1 MSYNGNGVFLI
12 NTPGQPVVSGTTITS
27 TAFNALTTDLA
38 SGLTNAI
45 TKDGQTNITANIP
58 MSNFKITG
66 LGAATSSNDAV
77 RLAQIQDGIIN
88 GRFVNLEYTG
98 TFTGGTGVV
107 NLGSGQF
114 YKDAS
119 GNVGIG
125 TASPTGKFNV
135 VGGRSFFSA
144 ASEPFAVGARYVST
158 GGTFYFGASDGTATP
173 DGVFCQAGGAERM
186 RITDAGNVG
195 IGTASPLARLNAQAD
210 NNNSDLGQLIVSGA
224 TNSNKR
230 LSLGFNTTS
239 NYGFVQSIIAGDNY
253 YPLALQPT
261 AGNVGIGTVSPT
273 QKLHVV
279 GAIIGQST
287 DNYFGNYSS
296 GAYADIGSLGTSDV
310 WLDARSDTLTNVPL
324 QFRTKGT
331 GEFVWTQGL
340 SEKMRINSSGNVG
353 IGTVSPAYT
362 LDVQAT
368 TGTVSATST
377 TGTNFSKVQVNN
389 TGGSFQL
396 AIDNSAGTNYGS
408 TVAYARC
415 LWNDSV
421 TAPTLFYTN
430 FAERMRIDASG
441 NVSIKVTSAIGR
453 FNVQSDDSATAIA
466 AGNVSGTA
474 AYNGA
479 LFYNNGFTS
488 LVGQI
493 SIAGATASYLSVSD
507 YRLKESVAPMT
518 GALATVAQ
526 LKPVTYKWKADGSD
540 GQGFIAHELQAVVPD
555 CVTGDKDAVD
565 AEGKPQYQGVD
576 TSFLVATLTAA
587 IQEQQAIISAMETR
601 LAALE
606 A

>member
-125 TASPTGKFNV
+125 TASPSYQLNTTKAGGSGDAGQLVRFTNTSTGNSLGPFHLTIGTANYFANSPGIV
-135 VGGRSFFSA
+135 LAGTNGIS
-144 ASEPFAVGARYVST
+144 FAVG
-158 GGTFYFGASDGTATP
+158 DG
-173 DGVFCQAGGAERM
+173 
-186 RITDAGNVG
+186 
-195 IGTASPLARLNAQAD
+195 
-210 NNNSDLGQLIVSGA
+210 SDLAAQ
-224 TNSNKR
+224 R
-230 LSLGFNTTS
+230 
-239 NYGFVQSIIAGDNY
+239 
-253 YPLALQPT
+253 
-261 AGNVGIGTVSPT
+261 
-273 QKLHVV
+273 KLT
-279 GAIIGQST
+279 I
-287 DNYFGNYSS
+287 D
-296 GAYADIGSLGTSDV
+296 
-310 WLDARSDTLTNVPL
+310 
-324 QFRTKGT
+324 
-331 GEFVWTQGL
+331 
-340 SEKMRINSSGNVG
+340 SSGNVG
-353 IGTVSPAYT
+353 IGTSSTAYKFEVQGSVNNFFGQRIYNTNAGSSAVSYLQIGNDTNGATAQLGLNSSTNTTNFGGANALYLINGLAAPVVFGTNNTEKMRIDASGNVGIGGT
-362 LDVQAT
+362 PSNVLDVFAA
-368 TGTVSATST
+368 TGTITVSST

-396 AIDNSAGTNYGS
+396 AIDNSTGSNYGS

-415 LWNDSV
+415 VWNDST

-430 FAERMRIDASG
+430 FAERMRIDSSG

-453 FNVQSDDSATAIA
+453 FNVQSDNAATAIA
-466 AGNVSGTA
+466 AGNASGTA

-493 SIAGATASYLSVSD
+493 SIAGSTASYLSVSD

-565 AEGKPQYQGVD
+565 AEGKPKYQGVD

-587 IQEQQAIISAMETR
+587 LQESHQLIKDLQVR
-601 LAALE
+601 VAALE
-606 A
+606 V

>member
-107 NLGSGQF
+107 AIGTNQI

-119 GNVGIG
+119 GNVGLG
-125 TASPTGKFNV
+125 TTSPLAKLHV
-135 VGGRSFFSA
+135 DGGSIML
-144 ASEPFAVGARYVST
+144 G
-158 GGTFYFGASDGTATP
+158 
-173 DGVFCQAGGAERM
+173 AGGGEGGEIGFRNAANNATAAFIDVNGSNELRVYNSLNTPTVFYTNSAEAM
-186 RITDAGNVG
+186 RISAAGNVG
-195 IGTASPLARLNAQAD
+195 IGTGATTTYKTNIVYTNSAGGVAETGLYLKNTSTGNSTQMLFDGYRSWSLLVNGSFGSPAGGFTIQDNTAGVARLNI
-210 NNNSDLGQLIVSGA
+210 SSV
-224 TNSNKR
+224 
-230 LSLGFNTTS
+230 
-239 NYGFVQSIIAGDNY
+239 GD
-253 YPLALQPT
+253 
-261 AGNVGIGTVSPT
+261 VGIGTTSP
-273 QKLHVV
+273 
-279 GAIIGQST
+279 I
-287 DNYFGNYSS
+287 
-296 GAYADIGSLGTSDV
+296 
-310 WLDARSDTLTNVPL
+310 
-324 QFRTKGT
+324 
-331 GEFVWTQGL
+331 
-340 SEKMRINSSGNVG
+340 
-353 IGTVSPAYT
+353 YT
-362 LDVQAT
+362 LDVQST
-368 TGTVSATST
+368 TGVVSVTST
-377 TGTNFSKVQVNN
+377 TGVSFSKFQVNN

-396 AIDNSAGTNYGS
+396 GIDNSNGSNYGS
-408 TVAYARC
+408 SVAYARC
-415 LWNDSV
+415 VWNDST

-466 AGNVSGTA
+466 AGNASGTA

-493 SIAGATASYLSVSD
+493 SISGATASYLSVSD
-507 YRLKESVAPMT
+507 YRLKESVTPMT
-518 GALATVAQ
+518 GALEKVAQ

-565 AEGKPQYQGVD
+565 AEGKPNYQGVD

-587 IQEQQAIISAMETR
+587 LQESHQLIKDLQVR
-601 LAALE
+601 VAALE

>member
-119 GNVGIG
+119 
-125 TASPTGKFNV
+125 
-135 VGGRSFFSA
+135 
-144 ASEPFAVGARYVST
+144 
-158 GGTFYFGASDGTATP
+158 
-173 DGVFCQAGGAERM
+173 
-186 RITDAGNVG
+186 GNVG

-493 SIAGATASYLSVSD
+493 SISGATASYLSVSD
-507 YRLKESVAPMT
+507 YRLKENVAPMT
-518 GALATVAQ
+518 GALEKVAQ

-555 CVTGDKDAVD
+555 CVTGTKDAVD
-565 AEGKPQYQGVD
+565 DEGKPKYQGVD
-576 TSFLVATLTAA
+576 TSFLVATLTSA

>member
-1 MSYNGNGVFLI
+1 MSFNGNGVFLI

-38 SGLTNAI
+38 SGLTNTI

-66 LGAATSSNDAV
+66 LGAGTNPNDAV

-107 NLGSGQF
+107 AIGTNQI
-114 YKDAS
+114 YKNAS
-119 GNVGIG
+119 GNVGFG
-125 TASPTGKFNV
+125 TNLPSQKLDINNGRIALTESYDIRWIDASTAIRGSITADSGSNLLFGTG
-135 VGGRSFFSA
+135 
-144 ASEPFAVGARYVST
+144 ASNLEKMRISAVG
-158 GGTFYFGASDGTATP
+158 D
-173 DGVFCQAGGAERM
+173 
-186 RITDAGNVG
+186 VG
-195 IGTASPLARLNAQAD
+195 IGTLSPLAKLHVDGGSILLGAGGGEGGEIAFRNAANNATAAFIDVNGSNEFRIYNSLNTPT
-210 NNNSDLGQLIVSGA
+210 IFY
-224 TNSNKR
+224 TNS
-230 LSLGFNTTS
+230 
-239 NYGFVQSIIAGDNY
+239 AE
-253 YPLALQPT
+253 ALRIN
-261 AGNVGIGTVSPT
+261 ADGKVGIG
-273 QKLHVV
+273 
-279 GAIIGQST
+279 G
-287 DNYFGNYSS
+287 
-296 GAYADIGSLGTSDV
+296 
-310 WLDARSDTLTNVPL
+310 VP
-324 QFRTKGT
+324 
-331 GEFVWTQGL
+331 
-340 SEKMRINSSGNVG
+340 SN
-353 IGTVSPAYT
+353 A
-362 LDVQAT
+362 LDVFAA
-368 TGTVSATST
+368 TGTITASST
-377 TGTNFSKVQVNN
+377 TGTNFSKFQVNN
-389 TGGSFQL
+389 TGGSFQI
-396 AIDNSAGTNYGS
+396 AIDNSTGSNYGS
-408 TVAYARC
+408 AAAYARC
-415 LWNDSV
+415 VWNDST

-453 FNVQSDDSATAIA
+453 FNVQSDDAATAIA
-466 AGNVSGTA
+466 AGNASGTA

-493 SIAGATASYLSVSD
+493 SIAGSTASYLSVSD

-565 AEGKPQYQGVD
+565 NEGKPKYQGVD

-587 IQEQQAIISAMETR
+587 LQESHQLIKDLQVR
-601 LAALE
+601 VAALE